1 MNEAAKNSKN
11 IYRMEYQLEVPVSAG
26 LKPLFQ
32 QIEEIRSELGIKP
45 SDDDF
50 CVLYSDT
57 GGKELDYYIKA
68 LVNYSQKDARSVLAG
83 NMSEDEYILRH
94 IRTSKDTNG
103 NVLTDTNGGLDNF
116 AVEDIF

>member
-11 IYRMEYQLEVPVSAG
+11 IYRVDYQLEVPVSEG

-32 QIEEIRSELGIKP
+32 QLEEIRSELGIEP

-50 CVLYSDT
+50 CVLFPCGNKYIPYATKALIRYSREDALSVLT
-57 GGKELDYYIKA
+57 GG
-68 LVNYSQKDARSVLAG
+68 
-83 NMSEDEYILRH
+83 MSDEEYIMRH
-94 IRTSKDTNG
+94 IGSSTDKDG
-103 NVLTDTNGGLDNF
+103 NILTDEDGGLDNF

>member
-32 QIEEIRSELGIKP
+32 QIEEIRSELGIEP
-45 SDDDF
+45 SADDT
-50 CVLYSDT
+50 CVLFPCGNKYTRCCAKALIYYSREDALLVLT
-57 GGKELDYYIKA
+57 GG
-68 LVNYSQKDARSVLAG
+68 
-83 NMSEDEYILRH
+83 MSEEDYIMRH
-94 IRTSKDTNG
+94 ICSTTDADG
-103 NVLTDTNGGLDNF
+103 NVLTHEDGGLDDF

>member
-11 IYRMEYQLEVPVSAG
+11 IYRMDYQVQAPVSDG

-32 QIEEIRSELGIKP
+32 QIEEIRSELGIEP

-50 CVLYSDT
+50 YVLFPCGNKYIPYATKALIRYSREDALLVLT
-57 GGKELDYYIKA
+57 GGMSDEDYI
-68 LVNYSQKDARSVLAG
+68 
-83 NMSEDEYILRH
+83 MRH
-94 IRTSKDTNG
+94 IGSTTDADG
-103 NVLTDTNGGLDNF
+103 NVLTHEDGGLDKF

>member
-32 QIEEIRSELGIKP
+32 QIEEIRSELGIEP
-45 SDDDF
+45 SDDDI
-50 CVLYSDT
+50 CVLFPCEKKYIQYCAKALIYYSREDALSVLT
-57 GGKELDYYIKA
+57 GG
-68 LVNYSQKDARSVLAG
+68 
-83 NMSEDEYILRH
+83 MSEEDYIMRH
-94 IRTSKDTNG
+94 IYSTTDADGKN
-103 NVLTDTNGGLDNF
+103 LTHEDGGLDNF